1 MNIETTTTHDDNVL
15 DERDQQAL
23 EAVNTLRQER
33 EQAEQSEDPQEPE
46 SISEGISFG
55 EEDARMMLSYG
66 LGVVEMTVASVF
78 DVPFEIE
85 TQAGNQWLDAASPM
99 LQKYG
104 PLGLK
109 WFGQYQ
115 GEFIFA
121 MASMT
126 LIGGCAKQ
134 VRQLKQAQMEATEP
148 ETPQEADGEVT
159 QSSEQE

>member
-1 MNIETTTTHDDNVL
+1 MSNEAPFTPVDSEL
-15 DERDQQAL
+15 DERDQQAID
-23 EAVNTLRQER
+23 AVDTLREAR
-33 EQAEQSEDPQEPE
+33 EQDDADTGENQETAPE
-46 SISEGISFG
+46 ALGFG

-66 LGVVEMTVASVF
+66 LGVVEMTIGSVF

-85 TQAGNQWLDAASPM
+85 TRAGNQWLDAASPM

-104 PLGLK
+104 PAGLK

-115 GEFIFA
+115 GEFVFA

-134 VRQLKQAQMEATEP
+134 VRQLKQAQETTEP
-148 ETPQEADGEVT
+148 ETPQEVDSEAS

>member
-1 MNIETTTTHDDNVL
+1 MSNEAPFTPVDSEL
-15 DERDQQAL
+15 DERDQQAID
-23 EAVNTLRQER
+23 AVDTLREAR
-33 EQAEQSEDPQEPE
+33 EQDDADTGENQEMAPE
-46 SISEGISFG
+46 ALGFG

-66 LGVVEMTVASVF
+66 LGVVEMTIGSVF

-85 TQAGNQWLDAASPM
+85 TRAGNQWLDAASPM

-104 PLGLK
+104 PAGLK

-115 GEFIFA
+115 GEFVFA

-134 VRQLKQAQMEATEP
+134 VRQLKQAQETTEP
-148 ETPQEADGEVT
+148 ETPQEVDSEAPE
-159 QSSEQE
+159 SSEQE

>member
-1 MNIETTTTHDDNVL
+1 MSNEAPFTPVENEL
-15 DERDQQAL
+15 DERDQQAV
-23 EAVNTLRQER
+23 EAVETLREAR
-33 EQAEQSEDPQEPE
+33 EHDEAEPSETQDASPEPL
-46 SISEGISFG
+46 GFG

-66 LGVVEMTVASVF
+66 LGVVEMTVGSVF
-78 DVPFEIE
+78 DVPFEID
-85 TQAGNQWLDAASPM
+85 TRAGNQWLDAASPM

-104 PLGLK
+104 PAGLK

-115 GEFIFA
+115 GEFVFS

-134 VRQLKQAQMEATEP
+134 VRQLKQAQETTEP
-148 ETPQEADGEVT
+148 ETPQEVDSEAP

>member
-1 MNIETTTTHDDNVL
+1 MSNEAPFTPVENEL
-15 DERDQQAL
+15 DERDQQAV
-23 EAVNTLRQER
+23 EAVETLREAR
-33 EQAEQSEDPQEPE
+33 EQDEADTGENQEAAPE
-46 SISEGISFG
+46 TLGFG

-66 LGVVEMTVASVF
+66 LGVVEMTVGTVF
-78 DVPFEIE
+78 DVPFEID
-85 TQAGNQWLDAASPM
+85 TRAGNQWLDAASPM

-104 PLGLK
+104 PAGLK

-115 GEFIFA
+115 GEFVFA

-134 VRQLKQAQMEATEP
+134 VRQLKQAQETKEP
-148 ETPQEADGEVT
+148 ETPQEVDSEAS

>member
-1 MNIETTTTHDDNVL
+1 MSNEAPFTPIENEL
-15 DERDQQAL
+15 DERDQQAV
-23 EAVNTLRQER
+23 EAVETLREAR
-33 EQAEQSEDPQEPE
+33 EQDEADTGENQEAAPE
-46 SISEGISFG
+46 TLGFG

-66 LGVVEMTVASVF
+66 LGVVEMTVGTVF
-78 DVPFEIE
+78 DVPFEID
-85 TQAGNQWLDAASPM
+85 TRAGNQWLDAASPM

-104 PLGLK
+104 PAGLK

-115 GEFIFA
+115 GEFVFA

-134 VRQLKQAQMEATEP
+134 VRQLKQAQETKET
-148 ETPQEADGEVT
+148 ETPQEVDSEAP

>member
-1 MNIETTTTHDDNVL
+1 MSNEAPFTPVENEL
-15 DERDQQAL
+15 DERDQQAV
-23 EAVNTLRQER
+23 EAVETLREAR
-33 EQAEQSEDPQEPE
+33 EQDEADTGETQEAVPE
-46 SISEGISFG
+46 TLGFG

-66 LGVVEMTVASVF
+66 LGVVEMTVGTVF

-85 TQAGNQWLDAASPM
+85 TRAGNQWLDAASPM

-104 PLGLK
+104 PAGLK

-115 GEFIFA
+115 GEFVFA

-134 VRQLKQAQMEATEP
+134 VRQLKQAQETTEP
-148 ETPQEADGEVT
+148 ETPQEVNSEAPE
-159 QSSEQE
+159 SSEQE

>member
-1 MNIETTTTHDDNVL
+1 MSNEAPFTPVENEL
-15 DERDQQAL
+15 DERDQQAV
-23 EAVNTLRQER
+23 EAVETLREAR
-33 EQAEQSEDPQEPE
+33 EQDEADTGETQEAAPE
-46 SISEGISFG
+46 TLGFG

-66 LGVVEMTVASVF
+66 LGVVEMTVGTVF
-78 DVPFEIE
+78 DVPFEID
-85 TQAGNQWLDAASPM
+85 TRAGNQWLDAASPM

-104 PLGLK
+104 PAGLK

-115 GEFIFA
+115 GEFVFA

-134 VRQLKQAQMEATEP
+134 VRQLKQAQEAAEP
-148 ETPQEADGEVT
+148 ETAQEVDSEAS

>member
-1 MNIETTTTHDDNVL
+1 MSNEALFTPVENEL
-15 DERDQQAL
+15 DERDQQAV
-23 EAVNTLRQER
+23 EAVETLREAR
-33 EQAEQSEDPQEPE
+33 EQDEAEPSETQDASPEPL
-46 SISEGISFG
+46 GFG

-66 LGVVEMTVASVF
+66 LGVVEMTVGTVF
-78 DVPFEIE
+78 DVPFEID
-85 TQAGNQWLDAASPM
+85 TRAGNQWLDAASPM

-104 PLGLK
+104 PAGLK

-115 GEFIFA
+115 GEFVFA

-134 VRQLKQAQMEATEP
+134 VRQLKQDQETAEP
-148 ETPQEADGEVT
+148 EIPQEVDSEAP